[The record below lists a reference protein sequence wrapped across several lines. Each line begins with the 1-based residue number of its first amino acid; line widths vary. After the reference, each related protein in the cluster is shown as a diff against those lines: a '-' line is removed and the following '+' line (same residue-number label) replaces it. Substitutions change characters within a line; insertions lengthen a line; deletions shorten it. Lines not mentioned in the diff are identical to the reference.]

1 MKPEFRRDISILF
14 GDGKSAMR
22 NLYRQALLGAG
33 FHNLR
38 EFDSMA
44 VFADLL
50 HAVQP
55 DVILMEIEMPAGDA
69 CAMVRSLRHG
79 SLGDN
84 PFLPIILTTWDA
96 ESTNVRRAVNA
107 GADDLLVK
115 PLNTKTL
122 VERIEALALARKP
135 FVVTADYIG
144 PDRRKIAARDGA
156 GAADS
161 APLIQP
167 PNPLLAK
174 LRGQPVDAA
183 ATSSALV
190 QANEQ
195 VRIQRLRQSAFR
207 IAFSAQ
213 QVVPAFREGRVDD
226 RIRGLLRELIESVD
240 EISRRVVG
248 SDVAHVGKIC
258 EPLLVTARRLAVND
272 LPDPATPEGRK
283 PLDLMLALSNAVLA
297 FFNPGREAGQLAGE
311 VASAVDR
318 YRSRVAQGRA

>member
-33 FHNLR
+33 FLKLR
-38 EFDSMA
+38 EFDSM
-44 VFADLL
+44 VGFTDLL
-50 HAVQP
+50 HIVQP
-55 DVILMEIEMPAGDA
+55 DVILMEIEMPEGDA
-69 CAMVRSLRHG
+69 CATVHGLRHG
-79 SLGDN
+79 LLGDN
-84 PFLPIILTTWDA
+84 PFLPVILTTWDA

-115 PLNTKTL
+115 PVNTKTL

-144 PDRRKIAARDGA
+144 PDRRKASARDGN
-156 GAADS
+156 S

-174 LRGQPVDAA
+174 LRGEPVDTTAIRDA
-183 ATSSALV
+183 V
-190 QANEQ
+190 QQANEQ
-195 VRIQRLRQSAFR
+195 VRLQRLRQSAFR

-226 RIRGLLRELIESVD
+226 RIRGLLRDLIESVD
-240 EISRRVVG
+240 EISRRVAG

-258 EPLLVTARRLAVND
+258 EPLLSTARRLAANE
-272 LPDPATPEGRK
+272 LPDPKTPEGSK
-283 PLDLMLALSNAVLA
+283 PLDLLQALANAVLA
-297 FFNPGREAGQLAGE
+297 FFNPGREAGQLANE
-311 VASAVDR
+311 VASAVAR
-318 YRSRVAQGRA
+318 YRARVG

>member
-1 MKPEFRRDISILF
+1 
-14 GDGKSAMR
+14 
-22 NLYRQALLGAG
+22 
-33 FHNLR
+33 
-38 EFDSMA
+38 
-44 VFADLL
+44 
-50 HAVQP
+50 
-55 DVILMEIEMPAGDA
+55 
-69 CAMVRSLRHG
+69 
-79 SLGDN
+79 
-84 PFLPIILTTWDA
+84 
-96 ESTNVRRAVNA
+96 
-107 GADDLLVK
+107 
-115 PLNTKTL
+115 
-122 VERIEALALARKP
+122 
-135 FVVTADYIG
+135 
-144 PDRRKIAARDGA
+144 
-156 GAADS
+156 
-161 APLIQP
+161 
-167 PNPLLAK
+167 
-174 LRGQPVDAA
+174 
-183 ATSSALV
+183 V

>member
-33 FHNLR
+33 FLKMR
-38 EFDSMA
+38 EFDGM
-44 VFADLL
+44 VGFADLL

-55 DVILMEIEMPAGDA
+55 DVILMEIEMPGGDA
-69 CAMVRSLRHG
+69 CAAVRALRHG
-79 SLGDN
+79 HLGDN
-84 PFLPIILTTWDA
+84 PFLPVILTTWDS

-122 VERIEALALARKP
+122 VERIQALALARKP

-144 PDRRKIAARDGA
+144 PDRRKAAMRD
-156 GAADS
+156 DNS

-167 PNPLLAK
+167 PNPLLSK
-174 LRGQPVDAA
+174 LRGEPVDAA
-183 ATSSALV
+183 AIREAL
-190 QANEQ
+190 QQGNEQ
-195 VRIQRLRQSAFR
+195 VRLQRLRQSAFR
-207 IAFSAQ
+207 IAFAAQ
-213 QVVPAFREGRVDD
+213 QVVPAYREDRVDD
-226 RIRGLLRELIESVD
+226 RIRGLLRDLIESVD

-258 EPLLVTARRLAVND
+258 EPLLSTARRLAANE
-272 LPDPATPEGRK
+272 LPDPKTPEGSK
-283 PLDLMLALSNAVLA
+283 PLELLLTLASAVLA
-297 FFNPGREAGQLAGE
+297 FFNPGREAGQLANE
-311 VASAVDR
+311 VASAVAR
-318 YRSRVAQGRA
+318 YRVRVDQGRV